1 MDKEYKGIRIGIVI
15 LLIICT
21 LLVASFS
28 GGFFGYSFAMLAN
41 SAVPSYAPQPTNYA
55 PFLNPNQS
63 APPFGSG
70 DSADIDPDSRVE
82 DIVSA
87 VAPSV
92 VSIYTYTS
100 VGGSLQQ
107 LGQGSGVVISREGYI
122 ITNYHVIDG
131 STKIIVNFTD
141 GDELEAS
148 IAGSDQ
154 RSDLAVLFVKKNDMR
169 EIKFADSDDVRV
181 GEPAIAI
188 GNAMGNEGTVTVGVV
203 SATKRYVYNESTYY
217 EMIQTDAAIN
227 PGNSGGALVNKR
239 GELIGINAMKLTNTT
254 DLYGQSISIDGMG
267 FAIPVNIVSNIA
279 TQLVETGK
287 VTRGGL
293 GIIGAYAKAGTYKD
307 LPNMPTGIYIVEVTP
322 GSAADKAGLK
332 EGMVIT
338 KMNGKIIT
346 GMGEFSSSLQLRKPG
361 THVIL
366 ELATKDNPDKPIY
379 MTVTLEKLSD

>member
-41 SAVPSYAPQPTNYA
+41 SADPSYSLQPTNYS
-55 PFLNPNQS
+55 PSLKPNQS
-63 APPFGSG
+63 APTFGDG
-70 DSADIDPDSRVE
+70 DSADIDPDNRVE

-100 VGGSLQQ
+100 SGGSLQQ
-107 LGQGSGVVISREGYI
+107 LGQGSGVVISKQGYI

-131 STKIIVNFTD
+131 SAKIIVTFTD
-141 GDELEAS
+141 GDEIEAS
-148 IAGSDQ
+148 IAGSDK
-154 RSDLAVLFVKKNDMR
+154 RSDLAVLFVKKADMR
-169 EIKFADSDDVRV
+169 EIKFANSDDVKV
-181 GEPAIAI
+181 GELAVAI

-254 DLYGQSISIDGMG
+254 DIYGQSISIDGMG

-293 GIIGAYAKAGTYKD
+293 GIIGAYAKAGTFTD
-307 LPNMPTGIYIVEVTP
+307 LPDMPTGIYIVEVTQ
-322 GSAADKAGLK
+322 GGAADKAGLK
-332 EGMVIT
+332 EDMVIT
-338 KMNGKIIT
+338 KIDGHTVT
-346 GMGEFSSSLQLRKPG
+346 GMGEFSSSLQSKAPG
-361 THVIL
+361 TQVVL
-366 ELATKDNPDKPIY
+366 EIATKDNPNERINI
-379 MTVTLEKLSD
+379 TITLGELSD